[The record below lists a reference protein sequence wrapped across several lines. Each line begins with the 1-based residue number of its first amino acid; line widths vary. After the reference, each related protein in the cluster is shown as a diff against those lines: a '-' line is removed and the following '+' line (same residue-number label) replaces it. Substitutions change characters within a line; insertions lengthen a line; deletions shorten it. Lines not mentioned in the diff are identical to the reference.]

1 MQSYRHILLVY
12 PQCGSQAGRGLRDV
26 GGKELLIGA
35 DGKTKKIFRKV
46 KPEGHAEQVYEALQ
60 WA

>member
-12 PQCGSQAGRGLRDV
+12 PRCGSQAGRGLRDV

-35 DGKTKKIFRKV
+35 DG
-46 KPEGHAEQVYEALQ
+46 
-60 WA
+60 